1 MAVDKLV
8 DSSQLNTDLTS
19 IANAIRAK
27 SGGSSQLAFPSGFV
41 SEIGNIPSGGG
52 SDLYIKIIEGSNEVT
67 TIVDN
72 TLTKIKTRGIS
83 NVASL
88 VSAEFNEVTSVGD
101 RIFESSLS
109 NFESISFPKLKKLGG
124 YTFSGATKFDTY
136 NIPLLEE
143 VGTESF
149 RQTKIAYAIFPR
161 LLTCGS
167 GSFRESTS
175 LLGCDFSSSD
185 IGSAGSNSI
194 AQNSFYGDSSLSKI
208 VIRRNAVMNLS
219 NLNAFT
225 GTPFASDGSGGT
237 LYVPNDLI
245 SSYQAHTN
253 WSVILGY
260 TNNQIKSIES
270 THTDPNAPVDL
281 TTHYVDGTLIPS

>member
-1 MAVDKLV
+1 MSIATEITRLQGAKADLKTAIEGKGVTVSSSAKLDAYPALV
-8 DSSQLNTDLTS
+8 D
-19 IANAIRAK
+19 AI
-27 SGGSSQLAFPSGFV
+27 SG
-41 SEIGNIPSGGG
+41 GGG
-52 SDLYIKIIEGSNEVT
+52 SDLYVKIIEGTNEVT

-72 TLTKIKTRGIS
+72 TLTKIKGRGIS
-83 NVASL
+83 NVTSL

-101 RIFESSLS
+101 RIFESSLA
-109 NFESISFPKLKKLGG
+109 NFESISFPKLKYIGG

-136 NIPLLEE
+136 NLPLLEE

-149 RQTKIAYAIFPR
+149 KQTKIAYAIFPR
-161 LLTCGS
+161 LRTCGS
-167 GSFRESTS
+167 GGFRENTS
-175 LLGCDFSSSD
+175 LLGADFSSSD
-185 IGSAGSNSI
+185 IGSSGSNSI
-194 AQNSFYGDSSLSKI
+194 AQHAFNSDTSLSKI
-208 VIRRNAVMNLS
+208 VIRRNAVMNLT
-219 NLNAFT
+219 NINAFA

-270 THTDPNAPVDL
+270 THTDPNAPIDL